1 MFDCRTD
8 TDCVNRKSQIAIEY
22 AHQALDRSPKT
33 WLFWVHA
40 ETQAR
45 FNQGYRDIAEKAKI
59 IGYDDPKADIMRLVS
74 TWLCNESNGRWAMV
88 VDNAD
93 DASVFFRGTPGSSE
107 TEKADSATVQLPYA
121 DYLPQTSNGS
131 ILFTS
136 RSRDVAY
143 MLTGSEAS
151 IVEVGPMDEHE
162 SYGLLKRK
170 FTSAVKKNEADTLSE
185 SLDHMPLA
193 LTQAAAFINRTP
205 RMSIPKY
212 LRELDHNRARLLNE
226 GLVDIRRD
234 DEASNSIMTT
244 WQISFEHIRNRSAA
258 AARLLSL
265 MSFFDRQ
272 GIPKSL
278 LLGKYGGPQDEASTF
293 EEDCRMLINFSLI
306 KPKADRGDFEMH
318 SLVQY
323 AMKKW
328 LTLHDATEFEYWK
341 EAYVTL
347 MDQSYPIGHPENW
360 SVCQALLPHAQAAL
374 GNIPSDEDVLEA
386 WASLSFKM
394 AWYVGDM
401 GNHNEAYKLAL
412 DSYDVRRILWGPD
425 APLTLDSLN
434 SLAIVLNQLGR
445 YDESKEM
452 HERALEAKKRTLGAD
467 SRDTLGTMA
476 NLASLYNDECRWADA
491 EELLKCAL
499 DTSKLA
505 LGPEHTFTLDV
516 ITLLATTYRYQS
528 RWAEAVDLELQMLK
542 ARKTQLGPNHPRTL
556 AVKGNL
562 AFTYQDQ
569 GRLKDAEKLQLE
581 ILNSY
586 EALPEAEVE
595 MLAHKLHLSHTYKAQ
610 GRLDEAEKLQLEV
623 LEASRAKLGPDHF
636 ATMTRMS
643 HLAATYWAQGR
654 YKDAEELET
663 ECLELRKTKLGEDHL
678 STLDSKASLAMT
690 YRSQGR
696 LAKAG
701 ELNVEVL
708 QAHTR
713 KLGHKHPLT
722 LESQASLASTYREQG
737 RFTEAAQLEE
747 YVLEM
752 KIEVLG
758 EDHLDTLSDLV
769 AKEPGV

>member
-93 DASVFFRGTPGSSE
+93 DASVFFHGTPGSSE

-162 SYGLLKRK
+162 SYGLLERK

-272 GIPKSL
+272 GIPKPL

-293 EEDCRMLINFSLI
+293 EEDCRMLMNFSLI
-306 KPKADRGDFEMH
+306 KPKADRSDFEMH

-328 LTLHDATEFEYWK
+328 LTLHDATEFEYWR

-374 GNIPSDEDVLEA
+374 DNLSSDADALEH
-386 WASLSFKM
+386 WASISWKA
-394 AWYVGDM
+394 AWYM
-401 GNHNEAYKLAL
+401 GEMGEYDRAYKLAI
-412 DSYDVRRILWGPD
+412 DSYDVRTILLGPD
-425 APLTLDSLN
+425 DPDTLDSLN
-434 SLAIVLNQLGR
+434 TVGVALSRLGR
-445 YDESKEM
+445 YN
-452 HERALEAKKRTLGAD
+452 EAEAMYQKAVEGKVRTLGAEHL
-467 SRDTLGTMA
+467 DTLTSML
-476 NLASLYNDECRWADA
+476 NLAIVYNSQGHWTDAEKLLKQVLKVAREKDWEAGRSLTLSTLTTLATTHSNLGRYADA
-491 EELLKCAL
+491 ADSEFQILKSREAQ
-499 DTSKLA
+499 
-505 LGPEHTFTLDV
+505 LGPEHPTTL
-516 ITLLATTYRYQS
+516 T
-528 RWAEAVDLELQMLK
+528 
-542 ARKTQLGPNHPRTL
+542 
-556 AVKGNL
+556 VKGNL
-562 AFTYQDQ
+562 AYTYKLQ
-569 GRLKDAEKLQLE
+569 GRLK
-581 ILNSY
+581 
-586 EALPEAEVE
+586 
-595 MLAHKLHLSHTYKAQ
+595 
-610 GRLDEAEKLQLEV
+610 EAEKLNVQILKAHESNCHAETEI
-623 LEASRAKLGPDHF
+623 L
-636 ATMTRMS
+636 ATKS
-643 HLAATYWAQGR
+643 HLASVYVAQGR
-654 YKDAEELET
+654 WT
-663 ECLELRKTKLGEDHL
+663 
-678 STLDSKASLAMT
+678 
-690 YRSQGR
+690 
-696 LAKAG
+696 
-701 ELNVEVL
+701 
-708 QAHTR
+708 
-713 KLGHKHPLT
+713 
-722 LESQASLASTYREQG
+722 
-737 RFTEAAQLEE
+737 
-747 YVLEM
+747 
-752 KIEVLG
+752 
-758 EDHLDTLSDLV
+758 
-769 AKEPGV
+769 